1 MRGQVRASCH
11 AVPERRPG
19 GCRCTEQSRP
29 SAASPLTWCFHRRC
43 CSGVGGTLLRCHGSR
58 APRGGPWGPRPGW
71 RPVGSSLRVAPPC
84 GFSSSSRRG
93 SCSCPLPAQPGPA
106 PFPVSVLSPE
116 PTPPSAAV
124 ASLRVW
130 DTVLLSPPVRGA
142 RRTSAGFGLFVPRMR
157 FGEMI
162 WQHDPDSRTRNLRP
176 ASLPSTAHWFPSLL
190 GGCAQGGAGRAP
202 PPPLAPCVSS
212 STNTCP
218 ADGGMRAGLRPSPR
232 AQPPRLWDVILGR
245 GLSPKPVRPSAP
257 PRTAAPGSY

>member
-11 AVPERRPG
+11 AVPEQRPG
-19 GCRCTEQSRP
+19 GCRCTGQSRP

-71 RPVGSSLRVAPPC
+71 RPLGSSPRVAPLC
-84 GFSSSSRRG
+84 GFSSSSRRC

-106 PFPVSVLSPE
+106 LFPVSVLSPE

-124 ASLRVW
+124 ASLCVW
-130 DTVLLSPPVRGA
+130 DTILLSPPVHGA

-162 WQHDPDSRTRNLRP
+162 WQHDPASRTRNLRP
-176 ASLPSTAHWFPSLL
+176 APLPSTAHWFPS
-190 GGCAQGGAGRAP
+190 CWAAVP
-202 PPPLAPCVSS
+202 
-212 STNTCP
+212 
-218 ADGGMRAGLRPSPR
+218 RAGLGGAPRSPP
-232 AQPPRLWDVILGR
+232 ASAPPRTPVQRMEGR
-245 GLSPKPVRPSAP
+245 GPGSGPRLALSLPVCGTSFWVEGSAPSLPVRPPAP